1 MTGSAQRV
9 GPLRF
14 KPEVSALLR
23 DPTVGNVRASLQTAI
38 ELEHATIPPY
48 LYALYSLGTTDN
60 QDAAQII
67 QSVVVEEML
76 HLNLA
81 ANVLNAIGGSPAI
94 DSPAFIPTY
103 PGPLPG
109 MVEDQLIVHLA
120 PCSIGQVADT
130 FMVIEQPED
139 PLQFPVEAADAD
151 APLTI
156 GQFYRK
162 IRDAIGKLG
171 NPVFTGDP
179 CFQVTKAIGGAIPVI
194 DVASAQQAIDI
205 IIDQGE
211 GTDTSPE
218 ERYGTGFAH
227 YYRFGEIVNGKQLIP
242 NKDYKRTDPP
252 DRKYVYGG
260 DPVPFD
266 QSKVFPIRADPNG
279 GGRMLA
285 IRANDAF
292 NYDYT
297 TVLKTLHDG
306 FNGKPGV
313 IDGAIGAMFSLR
325 QQAIEMMSGE
335 STNGEQVGPTFEWMP
350 FLDI

>member
-1 MTGSAQRV
+1 VTRSAQQV

-14 KPEVSALLR
+14 KPEASALLQ
-23 DPTVGNVRASLQTAI
+23 DPTVENVRASLQTAI
-38 ELEHATIPPY
+38 ELEHSTIPPY

-60 QDAAQII
+60 QDAARII
-67 QSVVVEEML
+67 RSVVAEEML

-94 DSPAFIPTY
+94 DSQAFIPTY

-109 MVEDQLIVHLA
+109 MVEDQLTVHLA
-120 PCSIGQVADT
+120 PCSISQVANT

-139 PLQFPVEAADAD
+139 PLQFPVGAAAPGK
-151 APLTI
+151 PLTI

-171 NPVFTGDP
+171 NRAFTGNPDA
-179 CFQVTKAIGGAIPVI
+179 QVTNAIGGAIPVT

-211 GTDTSPE
+211 GTNTSPE
-218 ERYGTGFAH
+218 EQYGTGFAH
-227 YYRFGEIVNGKQLIP
+227 YYRFGEIVNGKRLIR
-242 NKDYKRTDPP
+242 NKDYKKTDPP
-252 DRKYVYGG
+252 DKKYVYGG

-266 QSKVFPIRADPNG
+266 PSKVFPIPTDPRNDRYALARRA
-279 GGRMLA
+279 
-285 IRANDAF
+285 IDAF

-313 IDGAIGAMFSLR
+313 IGGAIGAMFSLR

-335 STNGEQVGPTFEWMP
+335 STDGEQVGPTFEW
-350 FLDI
+350 LEELSG